1 MPEETKV
8 RTVTILKIRIRDYR
22 NSRISACTVFPEVI
36 RSKQKII
43 LINVRIDSTY
53 ISQAPHLMTSAQNLP
68 PILSILRDF
77 GDLPEAYGRHRRE
90 FFQTVGAD
98 FEWQIATLASG
109 LYQSCVY
116 SIDGL

>member
-1 MPEETKV
+1 MPEENKV
-8 RTVTILKIRIRDYR
+8 RTVTTLKVRIRDYR

-43 LINVRIDSTY
+43 LINVRIDSV
-53 ISQAPHLMTSAQNLP
+53 MTSAQNLP

-77 GDLPEAYGRHRRE
+77 GDLPQAYGRHRRE
-90 FFQTVGAD
+90 FVQTVGAD
-98 FEWQIATLASG
+98 FEWQIANLASG